1 MGWWVRDAWQQGPV
15 YLFSWIIWVIG
26 SIILHELGHGF
37 AAIRRGDRTPIQT
50 GHMTWNPM
58 VHMGPISLICFGL
71 FGFTWGLMPIDPYR
85 MRGRHADAYVA
96 AAGPAVNLGLFVIA
110 TIFELLWIAFGRFAG
125 DVLYIN
131 IHTFFYMGMIIN
143 CIGVLFNLIPVPPL
157 DGSRILADFVPGY
170 RRLFETE
177 NGRMYALFGFMA
189 LFWFGASRIWEA
201 VYAITNAVLTTLIHL
216 FHITPI

>member
-1 MGWWVRDAWQQGPV
+1 MGWWVQDAWQQGPV

-37 AAIRRGDRTPIQT
+37 AAIRRGDRTPIET

-110 TIFELLWIAFGRFAG
+110 TIFGLLWIAFGRFAG

-131 IHTFFYMGMIIN
+131 IYTFFYLGMLIN